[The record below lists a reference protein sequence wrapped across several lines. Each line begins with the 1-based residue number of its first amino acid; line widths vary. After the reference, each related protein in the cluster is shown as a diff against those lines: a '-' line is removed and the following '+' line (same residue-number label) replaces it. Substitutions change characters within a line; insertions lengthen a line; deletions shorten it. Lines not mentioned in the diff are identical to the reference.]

1 MSRPQVAALRS
12 TDHKEPMV
20 AQDLA
25 VIILTFNSAAVIE
38 RTVAAALKVSS
49 TIICVDSGSTDG
61 TRQILERLGCQ
72 VHERPFKHYADQR
85 NWAIEML
92 GNRYPWQ
99 LHLDAD
105 EILDVD
111 AIAAVLQGVADPRGH
126 QGFLLLRRTYFLGHA
141 LRYGGTASWHLRLF
155 RSGCGLC
162 EDRLYDQHFICAGP
176 AAKLR
181 GLLHDMN
188 IASLTEWTARHNRWS
203 DMEAAELLRPP
214 AGDSSARLQARL
226 GGDPRERRRAVRGAY
241 YRAPRYLRAWAAF
254 FVRYLLQLGF
264 LDGRAGFL
272 YAFFQVL
279 WFRML
284 IDAKLEIAGMTAAST
299 QAPTVVTTQPPVRP
313 TR

>member
-1 MSRPQVAALRS
+1 VS
-12 TDHKEPMV
+12 
-20 AQDLA
+20 QDLA
-25 VIILTFNSAAVIE
+25 VVILTFNSAAVIE
-38 RTVAAALKVSS
+38 RTISAALRVSS

-72 VHERPFKHYADQR
+72 IHERQFKHYADQR
-85 NWAIEML
+85 NWAIETL
-92 GNRYPWQ
+92 GNQHAWQ

-105 EILDVD
+105 EILDAA
-111 AIAAVLQGVADPRGH
+111 AIVSVLQAVADPRGND
-126 QGFLLLRRTYFLGHA
+126 GFLFLRRTYFLGHA
-141 LRYGGTASWHLRLF
+141 LRYGGTSSWQLRLF
-155 RSGCGLC
+155 RSGRGMC
-162 EDRLYDQHFICAGP
+162 EDRLYDQHFICSGP
-176 AAKLR
+176 SRKLD

-214 AGDSSARLQARL
+214 AGEPGTRLQARL

-284 IDAKLEIAGMTAAST
+284 IDAKLEVASAADAN
-299 QAPTVVTTQPPVRP
+299 APATPAVPSQPPVRP
-313 TR
+313 MR

>member
-1 MSRPQVAALRS
+1 V
-12 TDHKEPMV
+12 TE
-20 AQDLA
+20 DLA
-25 VIILTFNSAAVIE
+25 VVILTFNSAAVIE
-38 RTVAAALKVSS
+38 RTISAALRVSS
-49 TIICVDSGSTDG
+49 TIICVDSGSSDG

-72 VHERPFKHYADQR
+72 IHERQFKHYADQR
-85 NWAIEML
+85 NWAIETL
-92 GNRYPWQ
+92 GNQHAWQ

-105 EILDVD
+105 EILDAA
-111 AIAAVLQGVADPRGH
+111 AIASVPRAVADPRGND
-126 QGFLLLRRTYFLGHA
+126 GFLFLRRTYFLGHA
-141 LRYGGTASWHLRLF
+141 LRFGGTSSWHLRLF
-155 RSGCGLC
+155 RSGRGMC
-162 EDRLYDQHFICAGP
+162 EDRLYDQHFICSGP
-176 AAKLR
+176 SRKLA

-214 AGDSSARLQARL
+214 AGEPGTRLQARL

-254 FVRYLLQLGF
+254 FVRYVLQLGF

-284 IDAKLEIAGMTAAST
+284 IDAKLDVAGAADAN
-299 QAPTVVTTQPPVRP
+299 APATPRVPSQPPVRP
-313 TR
+313 MR